1 MPIQL
6 FVLLHVWET
15 GGHTYICMHVLGQS
29 STILLC
35 ANGWPRVGFPAA
47 MLNMTTVR
55 TVIGVEFALWLVG
68 TGPVCIHVRASQ
80 LFNAGRELQWHD
92 TKSVVVD
99 SESSHTRVALLEN
112 NEKPF

>member
-1 MPIQL
+1 MYACSRAIEYDL
-6 FVLLHVWET
+6 TLREWVAACGFSRRDAEHD
-15 GGHTYICMHVLGQS
+15 YGQ
-29 STILLC
+29 
-35 ANGWPRVGFPAA
+35 
-47 MLNMTTVR
+47 
-55 TVIGVEFALWLVG
+55 VIGVKFALWLVG